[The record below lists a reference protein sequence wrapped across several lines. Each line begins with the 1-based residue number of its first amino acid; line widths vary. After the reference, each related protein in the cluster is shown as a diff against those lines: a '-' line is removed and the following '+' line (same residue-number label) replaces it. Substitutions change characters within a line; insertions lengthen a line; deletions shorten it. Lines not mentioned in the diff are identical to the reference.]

1 MIALIAGGAS
11 PNVADNEGNT
21 PLHLCNSPE
30 LMTALLEA
38 EADPNATNKVG
49 AVELKPPTT
58 TITATATTAS
68 TAAVDTFAT
77 HTNTNTNTTSARNTW
92 PNFNATLP
100 LYTPPQP

>member
-1 MIALIAGGAS
+1 MIALTAGGAS

-58 TITATATTAS
+58 TITATTIATATA
-68 TAAVDTFAT
+68 DTT
-77 HTNTNTNTTSARNTW
+77 TNTIPNTDTTSARSTI
-92 PNFNATLP
+92 A
-100 LYTPPQP
+100 

>member
-38 EADPNATNKVG
+38 EADPNARNKVG
-49 AVELKPPTT
+49 AAEPNLPPPSTV
-58 TITATATTAS
+58 IATAIATAIAIAIA
-68 TAAVDTFAT
+68 TAIATIKPTFVA
-77 HTNTNTNTTSARNTW
+77 A
-92 PNFNATLP
+92 LP
-100 LYTPPQP
+100 FYTPPCP

>member
-49 AVELKPPTT
+49 AVKLTPSLATT
-58 TITATATTAS
+58 TTTTVNTTSDTTA
-68 TAAVDTFAT
+68 
-77 HTNTNTNTTSARNTW
+77 NTNTTSARNAIA
-92 PNFNATLP
+92 FKL
-100 LYTPPQP
+100 